1 MSGHICSHLS
11 PGVTNV
17 VFRVYPWL
25 LICEFFLVCLHI
37 VGSNRNIW
45 SEVDVLRSATGNGKN
60 ERCGVTVAPCFFSTT
75 FMVWKLWLPCF
86 LFSRCGGVVSSF
98 VDTRFSLVL
107 VEHRCLRQ
115 RCSGVLFPLR
125 SRLSSV
131 CGTDGLLGVACV
143 CCHAVL
149 PSVGWLDLVAVTVL
163 SV

>member
-1 MSGHICSHLS
+1 MGFHEWSYGICSRLS

-125 SRLSSV
+125 SPACRQYAELMG
-131 CGTDGLLGVACV
+131 CLGLRVFV
-143 CCHAVL
+143 VMPCCHR
-149 PSVGWLDLVAVTVL
+149 SGGWI
-163 SV
+163 